1 MGRASRTPRGSPGA
15 IWTELRAPQGGYAA
29 AAAKPV
35 WIPLQRSQSYYSTP
49 YPLELNVSVVADQLT
64 LSSSHARARM
74 FCYGIFTHPLSTDYE
89 RPAYIWGSGGMSW
102 DAKGVLE
109 AKVSR
114 DTRCPGQSPSWDGV
128 GCPRTPRFVPG
139 HLRCPRT
146 VLSQDG
152 QLSWDGR
159 RRSRTAL
166 LGHQVSRDTTC
177 PWTFFSAPERPPL
190 TPDGGYGSSGTTKGP
205 VPHTAPAGHFIGWQ
219 HLQVVRPSRARE
231 LRVCRLSWL
240 QL

>member
-1 MGRASRTPRGSPGA
+1 
-15 IWTELRAPQGGYAA
+15 
-29 AAAKPV
+29 
-35 WIPLQRSQSYYSTP
+35 
-49 YPLELNVSVVADQLT
+49 
-64 LSSSHARARM
+64 
-74 FCYGIFTHPLSTDYE
+74 
-89 RPAYIWGSGGMSW
+89 MSW

-128 GCPRTPRFVPG
+128 GCPRTPRVVPG

-190 TPDGGYGSSGTTKGP
+190 TPDGGAQRRKGYGRPVHTTRGARTPSVAGDGTGLRSQPSDWAPLGP
-205 VPHTAPAGHFIGWQ
+205 VRADAGRRCLAQW
-219 HLQVVRPSRARE
+219 PSAD
-231 LRVCRLSWL
+231 V
-240 QL
+240 

>member
-1 MGRASRTPRGSPGA
+1 
-15 IWTELRAPQGGYAA
+15 
-29 AAAKPV
+29 
-35 WIPLQRSQSYYSTP
+35 
-49 YPLELNVSVVADQLT
+49 
-64 LSSSHARARM
+64 
-74 FCYGIFTHPLSTDYE
+74 
-89 RPAYIWGSGGMSW
+89 MSW

-139 HLRCPRT
+139 HLRRPRT

-166 LGHQVSRDTTC
+166 LGHQVSRDTMC

-190 TPDGGYGSSGTTKGP
+190 TPDRRCDYRLIQSHASEIYVFMFCALWVYNYGPSASRKSQDHPGSCLWSPESSQQ
-205 VPHTAPAGHFIGWQ
+205 IY
-219 HLQVVRPSRARE
+219 
-231 LRVCRLSWL
+231 
-240 QL
+240 

>member
-1 MGRASRTPRGSPGA
+1 MILALKANCAMRWDWDDAPLSQPSVFLFVCSDTWRCDRLTKMVQRASYLCA
-15 IWTELRAPQGGYAA
+15 E
-29 AAAKPV
+29 K
-35 WIPLQRSQSYYSTP
+35 
-49 YPLELNVSVVADQLT
+49 
-64 LSSSHARARM
+64 
-74 FCYGIFTHPLSTDYE
+74 
-89 RPAYIWGSGGMSW
+89 YIWGSGGMSW

-128 GCPRTPRFVPG
+128 GCPRTPRVVPG

-190 TPDGGYGSSGTTKGP
+190 TPDDCGSGIQRETKPGAERGTEPGTPQDIAVQQG
-205 VPHTAPAGHFIGWQ
+205 
-219 HLQVVRPSRARE
+219 VR
-231 LRVCRLSWL
+231 
-240 QL
+240 

>member
-1 MGRASRTPRGSPGA
+1 M
-15 IWTELRAPQGGYAA
+15 
-29 AAAKPV
+29 
-35 WIPLQRSQSYYSTP
+35 
-49 YPLELNVSVVADQLT
+49 
-64 LSSSHARARM
+64 
-74 FCYGIFTHPLSTDYE
+74 
-89 RPAYIWGSGGMSW
+89 
-102 DAKGVLE
+102 
-109 AKVSR
+109 SR

-128 GCPRTPRFVPG
+128 GCPRTPRVVPG

-190 TPDGGYGSSGTTKGP
+190 TPDVADVSRVLCARAVYYASHVMSLAGP
-205 VPHTAPAGHFIGWQ
+205 DM
-219 HLQVVRPSRARE
+219 
-231 LRVCRLSWL
+231 
-240 QL
+240 

>member
-1 MGRASRTPRGSPGA
+1 M
-15 IWTELRAPQGGYAA
+15 
-29 AAAKPV
+29 
-35 WIPLQRSQSYYSTP
+35 
-49 YPLELNVSVVADQLT
+49 
-64 LSSSHARARM
+64 
-74 FCYGIFTHPLSTDYE
+74 
-89 RPAYIWGSGGMSW
+89 
-102 DAKGVLE
+102 
-109 AKVSR
+109 SR

-190 TPDGGYGSSGTTKGP
+190 TPDATSHESRVRGGGAAGGNM
-205 VPHTAPAGHFIGWQ
+205 AARDRIRAGHRARTR
-219 HLQVVRPSRARE
+219 RPSDEPRATGESFVTWPPRYACSE
-231 LRVCRLSWL
+231 MWRHPTKPARAVEYILVGTLVTNIFHRINPASRVPLRPTQKVV
-240 QL
+240 

>member
-1 MGRASRTPRGSPGA
+1 MPPSGGQGSRIA
-15 IWTELRAPQGGYAA
+15 AAHQLAVYAA
-29 AAAKPV
+29 RVQPV
-35 WIPLQRSQSYYSTP
+35 R
-49 YPLELNVSVVADQLT
+49 AGFC
-64 LSSSHARARM
+64 AR
-74 FCYGIFTHPLSTDYE
+74 PD
-89 RPAYIWGSGGMSW
+89 IWGSGGMSW

-128 GCPRTPRFVPG
+128 GCPRTPRVVPG

-166 LGHQVSRDTTC
+166 LGHQVSQDTTC
-177 PWTFFSAPERPPL
+177 PRTFFSAPERPPL
-190 TPDGGYGSSGTTKGP
+190 TPDGRFGLCP
-205 VPHTAPAGHFIGWQ
+205 WD
-219 HLQVVRPSRARE
+219 QVAACE
-231 LRVCRLSWL
+231 LHSDDNAVSKQYQNRT
-240 QL
+240 